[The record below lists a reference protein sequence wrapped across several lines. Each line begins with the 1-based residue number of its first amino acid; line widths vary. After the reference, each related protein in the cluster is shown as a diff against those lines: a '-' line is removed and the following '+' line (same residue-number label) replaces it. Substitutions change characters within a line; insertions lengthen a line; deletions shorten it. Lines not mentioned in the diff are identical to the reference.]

1 MGGSSIHLQRYCRT
15 KTRTG
20 SKYESKYGN
29 NAVKSVQQPPMTRD
43 SDLTHIYDFVIEHPL
58 SIGSIEVR
66 SLPFKFNGHSW
77 YLYMSRSGDDYVSCH
92 LRAVNLAPDL
102 GVKVNYAFTVIHPSQ
117 NEQSHFSV
125 SGPENGRVF
134 SRASNTV

>member
-15 KTRTG
+15 KTRLNSSS
-20 SKYESKYGN
+20 SKTIAN
-29 NAVKSVQQPPMTRD
+29 NGPKTSD
-43 SDLTHIYDFVIEHPL
+43 NSSDLTHIYDFVVEHPL

-77 YLYMSRSGDDYVSCH
+77 YLYMSRSGDDYLSCH

-102 GVKVNYAFTVIHPSQ
+102 SVKINYAFTVIHPSQ
-117 NEQSHFSV
+117 NEQTHFSV
-125 SGPENGRVF
+125 SGPDKGRVF
-134 SRASNTV
+134 SRANNTER

>member
-15 KTRTG
+15 KTRSG
-20 SKYESKYGN
+20 SKHGR
-29 NAVKSVQQPPMTRD
+29 NAVKLVPPTRD